1 MDKITQILQFWFE
14 DIDDATPIDTKTN
27 PFKKWFTKDA
37 SFDREIKEKFEA
49 DIIKARWGTYK
60 EWEYSATG
68 RLALIILFDQFS
80 RNIFRGSSRMFEND
94 PLALDLTLRSV
105 QEEVDKK
112 LLLIQRMFLY
122 MPLMHS
128 EEHRVQELSLKYF
141 GSLVEEAKQKASR
154 NVRYYEDSFVYAKR
168 HYDIVE
174 RFGRYPHRNKIL
186 GRNTTAQE
194 EEFLL
199 KPGSSF

>member
-1 MDKITQILQFWFE
+1 MDKITQILQFRF
-14 DIDDATPIDTKTN
+14 DNSDDATPVHTKTN
-27 PFKKWFTKDA
+27 PFTKSFTKDA